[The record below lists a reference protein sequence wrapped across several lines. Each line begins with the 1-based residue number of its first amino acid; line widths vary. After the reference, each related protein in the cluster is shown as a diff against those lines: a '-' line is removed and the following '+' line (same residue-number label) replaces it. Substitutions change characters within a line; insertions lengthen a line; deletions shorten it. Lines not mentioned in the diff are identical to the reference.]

1 MLWIKPQDLLPTHL
15 THAGPSPRGLPVTP
29 CPGML
34 HGSSGNCIRNSL
46 CTGWGGGG
54 SDTWAVAPAEV
65 TPLQCHLCNDAWA
78 VTPVAV
84 PPWPCHLCR
93 ATHGSD
99 TVAVPP
105 LQCHISSATSAVP
118 PLQCHPWQCHLG
130 CATQPRAAWPCW
142 GTREGPTSPWHRRGG
157 GVLPAPTGV
166 WDLLPLPLRGWDEP
180 CAVSRESGI
189 FPALPLEAQ
198 PALLSSSHTALGPRG
213 LAAPSLP
220 RFSLKSCS
228 CSASP
233 GSLLTSGSR

>member
-1 MLWIKPQDLLPTHL
+1 MLWIQPRDLLPTHL

-54 SDTWAVAPAEV
+54 SDTWAVAPVEV

-93 ATHGSD
+93 ATHGSA
-99 TVAVPP
+99 TFAMTPGQCHLHSATHGSATFAVPP
-105 LQCHISSATSAVP
+105 LP
-118 PLQCHPWQCHLG
+118 CHPAPCSVALLG
-130 CATQPRAAWPCW
+130 DK
-142 GTREGPTSPWHRRGG
+142 GGPHIP
-157 GVLPAPTGV
+157 LAPPAPTGV

-180 CAVSRESGI
+180 CTVSRESGI